1 MGASL
6 TFGRHIILTESVR
19 PIADGLNE
27 QLNDPSSGNEVQGS
41 QASYDYSAWIPE
53 NFDEILAAIQAKF
66 DMGVKEPEVLDDSW
80 CVFYSCSM
88 FLTLTRRVG

>member
-66 DMGVKEPEVLDDSW
+66 DMGSKSLR
-80 CVFYSCSM
+80 YSTTAGASSTPIPCFSH
-88 FLTLTRRVG
+88 

>member
-6 TFGRHIILTESVR
+6 SFDRHIILTESVR
-19 PIADGLNE
+19 PVADGLNE
-27 QLNDPSSGNEVQGS
+27 HLNDPSSGNEVQGS

-80 CVFYSCSM
+80 CVFYSYPM
-88 FLTLTRRVG
+88 LFTLTRRVG